1 MILADSSVWIDYLR
15 GRDTP
20 QVERLVA
27 GVEAG
32 EVAIGDLML
41 VEVLQGLP
49 TDRAFDEARRIFSNL
64 DQIRICDPQVA
75 LDAARNYRTLRAK
88 GVTIRKT
95 IDTLIATR
103 CIFDSLPLLFS
114 DRDFA
119 PFVENLG
126 MVDAMSVEGPE

>member
-15 GRDTP
+15 GQDTP
-20 QVERLVA
+20 QVERLMA

-49 TDRAFDEARRIFSNL
+49 TDRAFDDARRIFANL
-64 DQIRICDPQVA
+64 HQIRICDPQVA
-75 LDAARNYRTLRAK
+75 VEAARNYRSLRAR
-88 GVTIRKT
+88 GVTARKT

-103 CIFDSLPLLFS
+103 CILDGLPLLFS

-119 PFVENLG
+119 PLVAHLG
-126 MVDAMSVEGPE
+126 LVDAMTVPK